1 MKEQEREEF
10 LREFEQSQESLVAF
24 CIMGGIFSEGIDLL
38 GEKLIGAI
46 LVGTGLPQL
55 GNEEGNSS
63 FFFTQKMGKMD
74 LITPIG
80 ILA

>member
-1 MKEQEREEF
+1 
-10 LREFEQSQESLVAF
+10 
-24 CIMGGIFSEGIDLL
+24 MGGIFSEGIDLL

-55 GNEEGNSS
+55 GKRGK
-63 FFFTQKMGKMD
+63 FFVLFTQKMGKMD